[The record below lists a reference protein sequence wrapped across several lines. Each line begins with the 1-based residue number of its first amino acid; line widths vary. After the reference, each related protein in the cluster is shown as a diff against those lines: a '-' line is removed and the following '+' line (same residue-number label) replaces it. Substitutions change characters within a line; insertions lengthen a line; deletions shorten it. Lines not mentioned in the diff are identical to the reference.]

1 MTEKS
6 MLTTFSPGDD
16 EPELISPFTSI
27 SFLRSVLNEGLRNA
41 REGEVDG
48 NENGNIVLSET
59 QYDILRPL
67 VMDIENEVKSLK
79 AKLETV
85 STSRKDIFDFVES
98 LIKHPSESE
107 RKIGHLAVY
116 WIEYRNDIEDQEET

>member
-16 EPELISPFTSI
+16 EPELISPFTGI

-41 REGEVDG
+41 RDGEVDG
-48 NENGNIVLSET
+48 NEDGNIVLSKT
-59 QYDILRPL
+59 QYDILCSL
-67 VMDIENEVKSLK
+67 VMDIENEVKSLR

-85 STSRKDIFDFVES
+85 SASRNDIFDFVES
-98 LIKHPSESE
+98 VVGSVSEPSIQIGYLAHYLIKHKNE
-107 RKIGHLAVY
+107 L
-116 WIEYRNDIEDQEET
+116 ND

>member
-1 MTEKS
+1 MHDK
-6 MLTTFSPGDD
+6 
-16 EPELISPFTSI
+16 PELISPVTSI
-27 SFLRSVLNEGLRNA
+27 SVLKSVLNEGLRNA
-41 REGEVDG
+41 RDGEVDG

-67 VMDIENEVKSLK
+67 VMDIENEVKSLRT
-79 AKLETV
+79 KLETV

-116 WIEYRNDIEDQEET
+116 WIEYRNDIEDQEGT